1 MTPEVPEWTVIGK
14 VMIGVGLLIMGVGV
28 LFVVMDRIA
37 GWGNLFGWLGKLP
50 GDIAYK
56 RDNFSFYFP
65 LGTSIVVSVVLSLFL
80 YVLGWFL
87 RR

>member
-1 MTPEVPEWTVIGK
+1 MMPEVPEWTAIGK
-14 VMIGVGLLIMGVGV
+14 VMIGIGLLIMGVGV
-28 LFVVMDRIA
+28 LLVALDRVA
-37 GWGNLFGWLGKLP
+37 GLGNLFGWLGKLP

-65 LGTSIVVSVVLSLFL
+65 LGTSLVVSVVLSLFF
-80 YVLGWFL
+80 YVVGWFL